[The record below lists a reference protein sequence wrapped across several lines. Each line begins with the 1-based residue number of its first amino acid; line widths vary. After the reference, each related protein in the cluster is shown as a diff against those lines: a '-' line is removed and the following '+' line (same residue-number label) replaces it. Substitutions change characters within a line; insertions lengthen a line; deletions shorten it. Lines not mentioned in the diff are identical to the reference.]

1 MKKTADSDFFLD
13 FLGKHCMLYMTK
25 ITCLDKGKRMFRK
38 NTSHLQ
44 SSLFGIESQ
53 LPKAKLKKLKKS
65 KEYDFYRLIF
75 CNINE
80 ADFSVL
86 YSDHSSR
93 PNAPVNSL
101 VASIILMQQNKWTTE
116 KLFENIDFNLLT
128 RIAFGLDTL
137 DDTPFCPATFFNFQ
151 NRLLSH
157 FVATGQNLIETVF
170 DSLTQE
176 QLILQ
181 RDICSRK

>member
-1 MKKTADSDFFLD
+1 MRPARCTRKTFFSGSVVWDNILFESTLKRVDEKIGESRLFLD
-13 FLGKHCMLYMTK
+13 FLGEPCMIYTTETTDLH
-25 ITCLDKGKRMFRK
+25 KGKRMFRK

-44 SSLFGIESQ
+44 SSLFGIASQ

-75 CNINE
+75 CHINE

-101 VASIILMQQNKWTTE
+101 VSSVNYNLSQRQ
-116 KLFENIDFNLLT
+116 LFF
-128 RIAFGLDTL
+128 
-137 DDTPFCPATFFNFQ
+137 PF
-151 NRLLSH
+151 S
-157 FVATGQNLIETVF
+157 
-170 DSLTQE
+170 
-176 QLILQ
+176 
-181 RDICSRK
+181 